1 MPRPKTF
8 KRKPEI
14 YRTVARLFARNG
26 YERTSIRDIT
36 SELGMSKSSLYY
48 YFKSKEEL
56 LFNLAN
62 DCMDDA
68 LEVLEE
74 IIASDIPPDE
84 KIGRL
89 FRFYASFFVSDNDR
103 LTLLVTE
110 LQSLG
115 APLRKILLEKE
126 RRYVSL
132 LRSVLTD
139 LDSQG
144 VLKEIHPTVAV
155 FAFFGMVHYTY
166 KWYDPNGPISPRE
179 LADGFCEI
187 FTQGVLKSG
196 LDENQPEERY
206 EKAAE
211 RK

>member
-14 YRTVARLFARNG
+14 YRTVARLFARKG
-26 YERTSIRDIT
+26 YEGTSIRDIT

-62 DCMDDA
+62 DFMDDA
-68 LEVLEE
+68 LEVLEQ
-74 IIASDIPPDE
+74 IISSDIPPDE

-89 FRFYASFFVSDNDR
+89 FRFYASFFVSDHDR
-103 LTLLVTE
+103 LTLLVNE
-110 LQSLG
+110 MQSLG
-115 APLRKILLEKE
+115 GPLRKILIEKE
-126 RRYVSL
+126 RRYVRL

-144 VLKEIHPTVAV
+144 ALKKIHPTVAV

-166 KWYDPNGPISPRE
+166 KWYDPNGPISPQE

-187 FTQGVLKSG
+187 FTQGVLKTG
-196 LDENQPEERY
+196 LNEDQRKEQY

-211 RK
+211 R